1 MEKLEIQEYNLNIK
15 LDGVV
20 NIIGLPASGKTYLL
34 KKLINK
40 IPSTDIFIDGQNI
53 KNLPLDYLQKN
64 IAVVFNDNKF
74 NTEYAEE
81 ELIYYQ
87 DKLGISRDLSTEK
100 IKNLAKYF
108 NIEELLVS
116 KINLLKENEKILIK
130 ILSLLI
136 INPSILGIDNLLTYL
151 TIENKMKLLKYAKE
165 NNITILS
172 VTNNKEE
179 LRKTARGFYQ
189 FDNGGNLPT
198 IVSNCQPEY
207 LRKPIGDT
215 SKRAKMI
222 YTFETIS
229 PRELLISKNKGNE
242 PTRRDLR
249 LVEDLLLDYNLKP
262 GVVNVL
268 IDYILNINDK
278 KLTRGLVET
287 MAGEWQR
294 KGIETVEDAMSLCE
308 KEHKKRNKKVIEEK
322 KVNVKTP
329 DWFDKEIEKNKIN
342 DGEDNQLEELLKEYK

>member
-87 DKLGISRDLSTEK
+87 DKLGISRD
-100 IKNLAKYF
+100 F

-179 LRKTARGFYQ
+179 LLLGNYILIIDNYKVADYGKTEILLK
-189 FDNGGNLPT
+189 DEKIL
-198 IVSNCQPEY
+198 
-207 LRKPIGDT
+207 
-215 SKRAKMI
+215 SKYGMKMPFI
-222 YTFETIS
+222 I
-229 PRELLISKNKGNE
+229 ELSSGLNYY
-242 PTRRDLR
+242 
-249 LVEDLLLDYNLKP
+249 DLLKNDYSDEKA
-262 GVVNVL
+262 L
-268 IDYILNINDK
+268 I
-278 KLTRGLVET
+278 
-287 MAGEWQR
+287 GEIW
-294 KGIETVEDAMSLCE
+294 K
-308 KEHKKRNKKVIEEK
+308 
-322 KVNVKTP
+322 
-329 DWFDKEIEKNKIN
+329 
-342 DGEDNQLEELLKEYK
+342 

>member
-34 KKLINK
+34 KKIINK
-40 IPSTDIFIDGQNI
+40 IPSIDIFIDGQNI

-100 IKNLAKYF
+100 IKNIAKYF

-179 LRKTARGFYQ
+179 LLLGNYILIIDNYKVADYGKTEILLK
-189 FDNGGNLPT
+189 DEKL
-198 IVSNCQPEY
+198 
-207 LRKPIGDT
+207 L
-215 SKRAKMI
+215 SKYGMKMPFI
-222 YTFETIS
+222 I
-229 PRELLISKNKGNE
+229 ELSSGLNYY
-242 PTRRDLR
+242 
-249 LVEDLLLDYNLKP
+249 DLLKNDYSDEKT
-262 GVVNVL
+262 L
-268 IDYILNINDK
+268 I
-278 KLTRGLVET
+278 
-287 MAGEWQR
+287 GEIW
-294 KGIETVEDAMSLCE
+294 K
-308 KEHKKRNKKVIEEK
+308 
-322 KVNVKTP
+322 
-329 DWFDKEIEKNKIN
+329 
-342 DGEDNQLEELLKEYK
+342 

>member
-87 DKLGISRDLSTEK
+87 DKLGISRDISTEK

-151 TIENKMKLLKYAKE
+151 TIE
-165 NNITILS
+165 
-172 VTNNKEE
+172 
-179 LRKTARGFYQ
+179 
-189 FDNGGNLPT
+189 
-198 IVSNCQPEY
+198 
-207 LRKPIGDT
+207 
-215 SKRAKMI
+215 
-222 YTFETIS
+222 
-229 PRELLISKNKGNE
+229 
-242 PTRRDLR
+242 
-249 LVEDLLLDYNLKP
+249 
-262 GVVNVL
+262 
-268 IDYILNINDK
+268 
-278 KLTRGLVET
+278 
-287 MAGEWQR
+287 
-294 KGIETVEDAMSLCE
+294 
-308 KEHKKRNKKVIEEK
+308 
-322 KVNVKTP
+322 
-329 DWFDKEIEKNKIN
+329 
-342 DGEDNQLEELLKEYK
+342 

>member
-20 NIIGLPASGKTYLL
+20 NIIGLPASGKTHLL

-64 IAVVFNDNKF
+64 IAAVLNDNKF

-87 DKLGISRDLSTEK
+87 DKLGIARDISTEK

-116 KINLLKENEKILIK
+116 KINILSESERILIK

-151 TIENKMKLLKYAKE
+151 TIANKMKILKYAKE
-165 NNITILS
+165 NNITILN

-179 LRKTARGFYQ
+179 LLLGNYILIIDTYKVVDYGKTEILLKDEKLLGKY
-189 FDNGGNLPT
+189 GM
-198 IVSNCQPEY
+198 
-207 LRKPIGDT
+207 
-215 SKRAKMI
+215 KMPFI
-222 YTFETIS
+222 I
-229 PRELLISKNKGNE
+229 ELSSGLNYY
-242 PTRRDLR
+242 
-249 LVEDLLLDYNLKP
+249 DLLKKDCYDEKT
-262 GVVNVL
+262 L
-268 IDYILNINDK
+268 I
-278 KLTRGLVET
+278 
-287 MAGEWQR
+287 GEIW
-294 KGIETVEDAMSLCE
+294 K
-308 KEHKKRNKKVIEEK
+308 
-322 KVNVKTP
+322 
-329 DWFDKEIEKNKIN
+329 
-342 DGEDNQLEELLKEYK
+342 